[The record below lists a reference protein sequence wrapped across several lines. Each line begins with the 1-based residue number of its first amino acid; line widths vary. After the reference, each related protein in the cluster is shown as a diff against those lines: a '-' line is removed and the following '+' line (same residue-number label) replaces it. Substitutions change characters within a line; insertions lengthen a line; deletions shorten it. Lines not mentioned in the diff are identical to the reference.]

1 MMTKRDI
8 YFLELATK
16 QALSSSGAGGAYL
29 GAVLVGKNRLL
40 SFGTNQPKTHP
51 FQAQFAKKPEA
62 LFLHAENAAINNA
75 LRQMSMEELRK
86 LKTTLYVARIKRKTT
101 RAGAPII
108 RALAKPCIGCT
119 DAINA
124 FNINRVVYTVNEYE
138 IEIID

>member
-51 FQAQFAKKPEA
+51 FQAQFSKKPEA

-75 LRQMSMEELRK
+75 LRQMSDKELCK
-86 LKTTLYVARIKRKTT
+86 LKTTLYVARIKRKHTT
-101 RAGAPII
+101 PNSPII
-108 RALAKPCIGCT
+108 RALAKPCVGCMT
-119 DAINA
+119 AIFA
-124 FNINRVVYTVNEYE
+124 YNINRIVYTVNEYE
-138 IEIID
+138 VEIID